1 MRVAWRVPEGYW
13 YPLADVARIDLLALE
28 APYFYEALLAGGELH
43 AILAGHGVE
52 HVFELL
58 EGGKVYSMKLADLC
72 PMYGGDE
79 GFWCSDAMDWI
90 LYASHEGSVTVGGS
104 WLVHAVKAAWPDW
117 ERHMWTAADFP

>member
-13 YPLADVARIDLLALE
+13 YPLADVARTDLLALE
-28 APYFYEALLAGGELH
+28 APRFHEALLAGKRLH
-43 AILAGHGVE
+43 AILADHGVE

-58 EGGKVYSMKLADLC
+58 EGGKAYSMELRDLR

-90 LYASHEGSVTVGGS
+90 LYASHEGSFTVGGS
-104 WLVHAVKAAWPDW
+104 WLVPAVKAAWPDW
-117 ERHMWTAADFP
+117 KRYVWRSPGFS